1 MTHVKLMGEL
11 GEKFGSE
18 WHMSATKF
26 RDIFKLID
34 CQTEGFKKYILDS
47 AEKGIDFTVL
57 NGEDLIEDG
66 LDLHLL
72 SPKDTV
78 VITPVASGA
87 GASDVVKVIVGAIL
101 FWYGYQYL
109 SQFLPGGTG
118 AGGPVPPPDAPGMT
132 TSLHADMT
140 RQQTIHNM
148 ARIGIQSLGVGLMM
162 SGVTGYL
169 TPDSPSEAG
178 DSYLFDGPQNN
189 VKQGV
194 PVPICYG
201 QLIVGGAV
209 MNFGFV
215 EDRVDNIVVSG
226 YDRVTASDDSPPGSW
241 EGETGGTSGD
251 DTGNSG
257 HDNKD
262 VPNQK
267 EHQSGGGKG
276 QAPGGGKGG
285 GIPK

>member
-18 WHMSATKF
+18 WHMNATKF

-34 CQTEGFKKYILDS
+34 CQTDGFKKYILDS

-78 VITPVASGA
+78 IITPVASGA

-101 FWYGYQYL
+101 FWYGYQFL
-109 SQFLPGGTG
+109 SQFLPSTYKL
-118 AGGPVPPPDAPGMT
+118 PPDQIKRVEA
-132 TSLHADMT
+132 
-140 RQQTIHNM
+140 IHN
-148 ARIGIQSLGVGLMM
+148 AVRIGVQTLGVGLMM

-209 MNFGFV
+209 MNFGFI
-215 EDRVDNIVVSG
+215 EDRIDNFIVSG
-226 YDRVTASDDSPPGSW
+226 YERVNANEDSPPGSW

-257 HDNKD
+257 GDGRATDGSSDDGQLSRDVKKD
-262 VPNQK
+262 H
-267 EHQSGGGKG
+267 ESGGGKG
-276 QAPGGGKGG
+276 QAPGRGKG
-285 GIPK
+285 IPR

>member
-1 MTHVKLMGEL
+1 MGEL

-18 WHMSATKF
+18 WHMNATKF

-78 VITPVASGA
+78 IITPVASGA
-87 GASDVVKVIVGAIL
+87 GASDVVKVIVGAVL
-101 FWYGYQYL
+101 FWYGYQFI
-109 SQFLPGGTG
+109 SQFLPQAT
-118 AGGPVPPPDAPGMT
+118 AFSTPEQISRAQ
-132 TSLHADMT
+132 A
-140 RQQTIHNM
+140 IHT
-148 ARIGIQSLGVGLMM
+148 AVRIGVQTLGVGLMM

-215 EDRVDNIVVSG
+215 EDRVDNIIVSG
-226 YDRVTASDDSPPGSW
+226 YERVNANEDSPPGSW

-251 DTGNSG
+251 DTGNSSNDG
-257 HDNKD
+257 RATDDSSDDGQLSRDVKKD
-262 VPNQK
+262 H
-267 EHQSGGGKG
+267 ESGGGKG
-276 QAPGGGKGG
+276 TAPGRGKGRPQWR
-285 GIPK
+285 I

>member
-18 WHMSATKF
+18 WQMNVKNF
-26 RDIFKLID
+26 RDIFKLIE
-34 CQTEGFKKYILDS
+34 CQTEGFKQYILDS

-66 LDLHLL
+66 LDIGLA
-72 SPKDTV
+72 PVKDTV

-87 GASDVVKVIVGAIL
+87 GTSDALKIIAGIVL
-101 FWYGYQYL
+101 LVYGWQYI
-109 SQFLPGGTG
+109 SKFDWTKAETIGEMGS
-118 AGGPVPPPDAPGMT
+118 AGGST
-132 TSLHADMT
+132 T
-140 RQQTIHNM
+140 QTVGGSQAVSTAGNM
-148 ARIGIQSLGVGLMM
+148 ARIGIQALGVGLTM

-169 TPDSPSEAG
+169 TPESPSEAG
-178 DSYLFDGPQNN
+178 DSYLFDGPANN

-215 EDRVDNIVVSG
+215 EDRIDNFITSG
-226 YDRVTASDDSPPGSW
+226 YERVNANEDSPPGSW

-257 HDNKD
+257 DDNKD

-267 EHQSGGGKG
+267 DHQSGGSKG
-276 QAPGGGKGG
+276 VAPGRGG

>member
-18 WHMSATKF
+18 WHMNATKF

-78 VITPVASGA
+78 IITPVASGA
-87 GASDVVKVIVGAIL
+87 GASDVVKVIVGAVL
-101 FWYGYQYL
+101 FWYGYQFI
-109 SQFLPGGTG
+109 SQFLPQAT
-118 AGGPVPPPDAPGMT
+118 AFSTPEQISRAQ
-132 TSLHADMT
+132 A
-140 RQQTIHNM
+140 IHT
-148 ARIGIQSLGVGLMM
+148 AVRIGVQTLGVGLMM

-215 EDRVDNIVVSG
+215 EDRVDNIIVGG
-226 YDRVTASDDSPPGSW
+226 YERVNANEDSPPGSW

-251 DTGNSG
+251 DTGNSSNDG
-257 HDNKD
+257 RATDDSSDDGQLSRDVKKD
-262 VPNQK
+262 H
-267 EHQSGGGKG
+267 ESGGGKG
-276 QAPGGGKGG
+276 TAPGRGKGR
-285 GIPK
+285 PQ

>member
-1 MTHVKLMGEL
+1 
-11 GEKFGSE
+11 
-18 WHMSATKF
+18 
-26 RDIFKLID
+26 
-34 CQTEGFKKYILDS
+34 
-47 AEKGIDFTVL
+47 
-57 NGEDLIEDG
+57 
-66 LDLHLL
+66 
-72 SPKDTV
+72 
-78 VITPVASGA
+78 
-87 GASDVVKVIVGAIL
+87 
-101 FWYGYQYL
+101 
-109 SQFLPGGTG
+109 
-118 AGGPVPPPDAPGMT
+118 
-132 TSLHADMT
+132 
-140 RQQTIHNM
+140 
-148 ARIGIQSLGVGLMM
+148 
-162 SGVTGYL
+162 
-169 TPDSPSEAG
+169 
-178 DSYLFDGPQNN
+178 
-189 VKQGV
+189 
-194 PVPICYG
+194 
-201 QLIVGGAV
+201 

>member
-18 WHMSATKF
+18 WHMNATKF

-34 CQTEGFKKYILDS
+34 CQTEGFKQYILDS

-57 NGEDLIEDG
+57 NGEELIEDG

-78 VITPVASGA
+78 IITPVASGA

-101 FWYGYQYL
+101 FWYGYQFL
-109 SQFLPGGTG
+109 SQFLPATEGGSTIYS
-118 AGGPVPPPDAPGMT
+118 AGSTEAARAEMIHT
-132 TSLHADMT
+132 TV
-140 RQQTIHNM
+140 
-148 ARIGIQSLGVGLMM
+148 RIGVQALGVGLMM

-194 PVPICYG
+194 PVPLCYG

-209 MNFGFV
+209 INFGFV
-215 EDRVDNIVVSG
+215 EDRLGYEVSG
-226 YDRVTASDDSPPGSW
+226 YTRITKSENSAANSW
-241 EGETGGTSGD
+241 EGDTGGGGQGSG
-251 DTGNSG
+251 SG
-257 HDNKD
+257 
-262 VPNQK
+262 
-267 EHQSGGGKG
+267 SGGGSGSSK
-276 QAPGGGKGG
+276 
-285 GIPK
+285 